1 MSIQRLRDLL
11 IGTFDNKRQAYQ
23 NPTFYAHIRLIH
35 KDIGNNLIYGE
46 QAYTYDQGRPYRQF
60 VIEPVMDGKV
70 MKVKNYDL
78 KEKNKFIGF
87 QNLESITPDD
97 LHHNSG
103 CDLLFNQVDYNTF
116 SGGLYGCD
124 CTVRDSY
131 VQSRVHITTTTYT
144 TIDLSLIHIS
154 EPTRPY

>member
-1 MSIQRLRDLL
+1 M
-11 IGTFDNKRQAYQ
+11 
-23 NPTFYAHIRLIH
+23 
-35 KDIGNNLIYGE
+35 IYGE

-60 VIEPVMDGKV
+60 VIEPVMDGEV

-78 KEKNKFIGF
+78 KEKNKFVGF

-144 TIDLSLIHIS
+144 TIDIGYSKTTNEKVWGSDYGPVSYTHLTL
-154 EPTRPY
+154 PTR